1 MCENNS
7 SENSFYFKVD
17 DTLDEDY
24 SNLRKELACQLT
36 LVHNELNTIKL
47 IITLLLIYIICYR
60 KNC

>member
-7 SENSFYFKVD
+7 SENNFYFKVD

-24 SNLRKELACQLT
+24 SNLRKELACQLAF
-36 LVHNELNTIKL
+36 VHNELNTLKL
-47 IITLLLIYIICYR
+47 IIILLLIYIMCYR